1 MGAAKLSELGQ
12 LNKECLEIIT
22 KLTGQVP
29 EIIYTALESAA
40 LEATKDVE
48 PKLKKAAKL
57 GKIEAA
63 ATDNVIASESVIATL
78 RAYASQAIEKTN
90 LVNTTMLESSLALY
104 RQVVVNTANIEN
116 QMAAIQQALNEGT
129 ARVAV
134 GVESRRTA
142 LKTTLEQI
150 HKNGITGFF
159 DKAGRKWSPEAYV
172 NMDIRTTVHNTAI
185 ETVKLRQRDY
195 GVEILEYLGIVA
207 HVPCA
212 IHTKDAIFLGIT
224 QVGRLLMGKVNNIGT
239 ILYHQPATE
248 SLRDFLALTADITR

>member
-1 MGAAKLSELGQ
+1 MAQLTPEEIIALSEPIEQVYASTVDALLIKIAEHFNSGHKLSTSVWELQKLSELGQ

-142 LKTTLEQI
+142 LKTTLELQ
-150 HKNGITGFF
+150 
-159 DKAGRKWSPEAYV
+159 
-172 NMDIRTTVHNTAI
+172 
-185 ETVKLRQRDY
+185 
-195 GVEILEYLGIVA
+195 
-207 HVPCA
+207 
-212 IHTKDAIFLGIT
+212 
-224 QVGRLLMGKVNNIGT
+224 
-239 ILYHQPATE
+239 
-248 SLRDFLALTADITR
+248 DFLIKQGENGHPKPMSIWIFAQRFIIPQSKQ